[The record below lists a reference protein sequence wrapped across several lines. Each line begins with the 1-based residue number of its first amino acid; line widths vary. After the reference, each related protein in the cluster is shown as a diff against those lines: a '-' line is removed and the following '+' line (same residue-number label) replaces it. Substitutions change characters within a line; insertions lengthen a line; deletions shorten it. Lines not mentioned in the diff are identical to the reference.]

1 MQKKCETARE
11 TFRKKKKKKKRK
23 DEMMKDYGLLRHGK
37 RTRKWVRRNKVK
49 SCKLSEIKKRISS
62 FLGPV
67 PSFLEANWV
76 ERGDETHIRRGHFYT
91 ANPNLPQVNVKNV
104 VVVVC
109 YNWMNKSSRPVTN
122 LEIKKTKKKNQPKT
136 DHLLQ
141 HKRKKE

>member
-23 DEMMKDYGLLRHGK
+23 DEMMKDYGPLRHGK

-122 LEIKKTKKKNQPKT
+122 LEIKKTKTKKQPKT

>member
-122 LEIKKTKKKNQPKT
+122 LEIKKTKTKKQPKT